1 MPGLGGSGGSLGLA
15 GAVVASPTGLA
26 STGQLLMAQQE
37 AAPSP
42 GGGSNTLKRTVS
54 MANQQSKQ
62 QTMPSEQEMLM
73 DEMGYEPQMD
83 MMDQMQGEETMG
95 Y

>member
-1 MPGLGGSGGSLGLA
+1 MA
-15 GAVVASPTGLA
+15 GAAVASPTGLA
-26 STGQLLMAQQE
+26 STGQMLMAQE

-42 GGGSNTLKRTVS
+42 GGQSNNLKRTVS

-62 QTMPSEQEMLM
+62 QAMPSEQEMLM
-73 DEMGYEPQMD
+73 DEIGYEPQMD